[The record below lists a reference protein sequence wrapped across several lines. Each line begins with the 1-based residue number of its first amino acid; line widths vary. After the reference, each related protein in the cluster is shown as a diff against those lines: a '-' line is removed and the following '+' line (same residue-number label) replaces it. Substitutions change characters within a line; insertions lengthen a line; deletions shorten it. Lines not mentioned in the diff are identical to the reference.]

1 MSTETPE
8 NPSALAK
15 YVQLAKRLIPW
26 VKLAIVVAI
35 IAWVFRELYRTWDK
49 LSEHQWEF
57 HVGWLVLAGIFYLV
71 AYFPAAIFWR
81 HLLHLM
87 GQQTDLVPALRAYY
101 ISQLGKYTPGKAMV
115 IIMRTEMIRG
125 KNVRASCAVAAVFF
139 ETFAMMSVG
148 ALLAAGITFCRFQ
161 DHPRYWSFLSLN
173 VLMLALSVLPTIPIL
188 FRFVAK
194 KLGVGK
200 GDPEIDANMKKFRF
214 GTVLYG
220 WFIMG
225 IGWLFFG
232 LCLWCTILGLGLQP
246 ESIYELPKYTAIS
259 AMSIVLGFVLM
270 LPGGLGA
277 REWVLIQFL
286 GPMFAASLLAAGN
299 EVVLA
304 ESFAIAGAGANRAVS
319 ILAEL
324 AIAAVMVWLPK
335 ESKIPSPG
343 EKS

>member
-1 MSTETPE
+1 MSTEPPE
-8 NPSALAK
+8 NLLKSAK
-15 YVQLAKRLIPW
+15 YIQLAKRLLPW
-26 VKLAIVVAI
+26 IKLAIVVAVV
-35 IAWVFRELYRTWDK
+35 AWVFRELYRTWDK

-57 HVGWLVLAGIFYLV
+57 HAGWLVMAGIFYLV

-87 GQQTDLVPALRAYY
+87 GQRTGFISAVRAYY

-148 ALLAAGITFCRFQ
+148 ALLAAVITFLRFQ

-173 VLMLALSVLPTIPIL
+173 VLMLTLSVLPTIPVL
-188 FRFVAK
+188 FRFVAQ

-200 GDPEIDANMKKFRF
+200 GDPEIDANMKKLRF

-220 WFIMG
+220 WLIMG
-225 IGWLFFG
+225 IGWFFFG
-232 LCLWCTILGLGLQP
+232 LCLWCTIHGLGLQP
-246 ESIYELPKYTAIS
+246 ESIDELPKYTAIS

-286 GPMFAASLLAAGN
+286 APMFAVSLLAGGN
-299 EVVLA
+299 EAVLA
-304 ESFAIAGAGANRAVS
+304 ESFAIAVAGANRAVS

-324 AIAAVMVWLPK
+324 AIAALMVWLPK
-335 ESKIPSPG
+335 ESHG
-343 EKS
+343 